1 MKQLRK
7 KWKFFWSVNW
17 IKTLYFNSK
26 KFPFTTA
33 IKLPVFF
40 YGRVRFSGISG
51 TITIQ
56 GPIKRAM
63 IGFGQ
68 QYEKSTQSRG
78 IAEIN
83 LAGELVFKGHVQFGK
98 DYLLYIH
105 KGGYCEFGHLSSLA
119 SNGRVIC
126 YDKIIFKT
134 HARLGS
140 EAQVIDTN
148 FHRLTNTITGEKYD
162 VTAPIIL
169 GAYNFISNRV
179 TILQK
184 TRTPDYCIVASN
196 TLCTKDYT
204 HLGPNCMIGGV
215 PAKLLKENIAR
226 DWEGEKFLLDSLKL
240 F

>member
-1 MKQLRK
+1 MYK

-17 IKTLYFNSK
+17 IKTLYFNFK
-26 KFPFTTA
+26 KFPFATA

-40 YGRVRFSGISG
+40 YGSVKFSSISG
-51 TITIQ
+51 NITIKAEV
-56 GPIKRAM
+56 KRAM

-68 QYEKSTQSRG
+68 AYEKNTRSRG
-78 IAEIN
+78 IAEVNIS
-83 LAGELVFKGHVQFGK
+83 GELVFKGHVQFGK

-105 KGGYCEFGHLSSLA
+105 KTGYCEFGHLSSVA
-119 SNGRVIC
+119 SNSRVIC
-126 YDKIIFKT
+126 YDNIVFST
-134 HARLGS
+134 HTRLGS

-148 FHRLTNTITGEKYD
+148 FHRLVHTQTGEKLEL
-162 VTAPIIL
+162 TAPIIL

-184 TRTPDYCIVASN
+184 TKTPDYCIIASN

-204 HLGPNCMIGGV
+204 DLGPNCLIGGV
-215 PAKLLKENIAR
+215 PAKLLKEHISR
-226 DWEGEKFLLDSLKL
+226 DWEGEKELLESLKL